1 MPGNET
7 YAHCYLGTRR
17 SGVCGFPDPSL
28 PPGADSLAAL
38 GKYFISVLPF
48 QPLEVRTLKLHTSN
62 QGDFAP
68 FEDILKDNED

>member
-7 YAHCYLGTRR
+7 YAHYYLGTRK

-28 PPGADSLAAL
+28 PPGAGTPAAL

-48 QPLEVRTLKLHTSN
+48 QLLEVRTRKLHTSN
-62 QGDFAP
+62 QRDFAP